1 MITMVAT
8 TESRIN
14 IIMATVMER
23 CDYDH
28 KSFNG
33 TSNED
38 KYNRKG
44 GRKK

>member
-8 TESRIN
+8 TVTRIN

-23 CDYDH
+23 GDYDH
-28 KSFNG
+28 NSVNG

-38 KYNRKG
+38 KYMRRG